1 MVTGSSYLL
10 TDGSTKVLLDLG
22 MFQGG
27 ETESRLNYEELAFDS
42 ASLNGVVLTHAHLDH
57 CGRLPILMHG
67 GFSKSIFMTEAT
79 ERLLEITLMDSAHLA
94 KENQLV
100 PLYDEEDVIKLLSLA
115 RVVGYEETFTIDGF
129 EFKFLDAGHILG
141 SASVEIKLKNS
152 RNQELKRIVFSGD
165 LGNSPQDLIKPTV
178 VPKEAEV
185 VIMEST
191 YGDKIHPEEDV
202 EALMTEEIKRIE
214 EDGGTLL
221 IPAFSLERSQE
232 LLHLFDHL
240 KKSKKMKDTTPVYL
254 DSPMAI
260 RATEVFES
268 SKDLFNE
275 ELLNHS
281 KVDNPFQF
289 PGLIRVEKGWQSKK
303 IKDQVGAKVIIAG
316 AGMMTG
322 GRIVFHAIDFLGD
335 EKNSIMF
342 VGFQGEGT
350 LGRRIQEGEKRVN
363 IEGKT
368 VEIKARVRE
377 IRAMS
382 AHADQNG
389 LISWISKID
398 KVKKI
403 FLTHGEE
410 LPRLSLSRKII
421 DQVGISEVVLPKMRQ
436 EVEV

>member
-10 TDGSTKVLLDLG
+10 TEASTKVLLDLG

-27 ETESRLNYEELAFDS
+27 EKESRLNYEELAFDP
-42 ASLNGVVLTHAHLDH
+42 ASLSGVVLTHAHLDH

-94 KENQLV
+94 KESQHV

-115 RVVGYEETFTIDGF
+115 RVVDYEERFTIDGL

-141 SASVEIKLKNS
+141 SASVEVSWQKPVGTS
-152 RNQELKRIVFSGD
+152 RRMVFSGD

-178 VPKEAEV
+178 VPKEADV
-185 VIMEST
+185 VVMEST
-191 YGDKIHPEEDV
+191 YGDKIHPEENV
-202 EALMTEEIKRIE
+202 ETLLTEEIKRIE
-214 EDGGTLL
+214 EEGGTLL

-232 LLHLFDHL
+232 LLHRLDHL
-240 KKSKKMKDTTPVYL
+240 KKSKKMKDLTPVYL

-260 RATEVFES
+260 RATEVFET
-268 SKDLFNE
+268 SKELFNE
-275 ELLNHS
+275 ELSNHS

-368 VEIKARVRE
+368 VEIRARVRE

-382 AHADQNG
+382 AHADQHG

-398 KVKKI
+398 KVKKV

-421 DQVGISEVVLPKMRQ
+421 DEVGISEVILPKMRQ

>member
-10 TDGSTKVLLDLG
+10 TDGPTKVLLDMG

-27 ETESRLNYEELAFDS
+27 GDESRLNYEELAFNPVE
-42 ASLNGVVLTHAHLDH
+42 LNGAILTHAHLDH
-57 CGRLPILMHG
+57 CGRLPTLVYG
-67 GFSKSIFMTEAT
+67 GFSKELYMTRAT
-79 ERLLEITLMDSAHLA
+79 ERLLEISLMDAAHLA
-94 KENQLV
+94 KEGQSR
-100 PLYDEEDVIKLLSLA
+100 PMFDEEDVVRLMSL
-115 RVVGYEETFTIDGF
+115 VKTVDYGENFLIGNMSF
-129 EFKFLDAGHILG
+129 NFLDAGHILG
-141 SASVEIKLKNS
+141 SASVEIRSKNS
-152 RNQELKRIVFSGD
+152 KTQEFKTVVFSGD
-165 LGNSPQDLIKPTV
+165 LGNSPQDLIRPTE
-178 VPKEAEV
+178 VPKAAEV

-202 EALMTEEIKRIE
+202 EELLSEEVKRIE
-214 EDGGTLL
+214 DEGGTLL
-221 IPAFSLERSQE
+221 IPAFSLERTQE
-232 LLHLFDHL
+232 LLHRFDHL
-240 KKSKKMKDTTPVYL
+240 KKVRRMKDETPVYL

-268 SKDLFNE
+268 SKELFND
-275 ELLNHS
+275 ELSNHS
-281 KVDNPFQF
+281 KVDNPFEF
-289 PGLIRVEKGWQSKK
+289 PGLIRVERGWQSRK

-322 GRIVFHAIDFLGD
+322 GRIVFHAIDFLGE

-350 LGRRIQEGEKRVN
+350 LGRRIQDGEKKVN
-363 IEGKT
+363 IEGKV
-368 VEIKARVRE
+368 VEIRARVRE

-389 LISWISKID
+389 LVSWISKID
-398 KVKKI
+398 KVKKV

-410 LPRLSLSRKII
+410 LPRLSLSRKIKDEI
-421 DQVGISEVVLPKMRQ
+421 GVDEVILPKMRQ

>member
-1 MVTGSSYLL
+1 M
-10 TDGSTKVLLDLG
+10 
-22 MFQGG
+22 
-27 ETESRLNYEELAFDS
+27 
-42 ASLNGVVLTHAHLDH
+42 
-57 CGRLPILMHG
+57 
-67 GFSKSIFMTEAT
+67 
-79 ERLLEITLMDSAHLA
+79 
-94 KENQLV
+94 
-100 PLYDEEDVIKLLSLA
+100 
-115 RVVGYEETFTIDGF
+115 
-129 EFKFLDAGHILG
+129 
-141 SASVEIKLKNS
+141 
-152 RNQELKRIVFSGD
+152 
-165 LGNSPQDLIKPTV
+165 
-178 VPKEAEV
+178 
-185 VIMEST
+185 
-191 YGDKIHPEEDV
+191 
-202 EALMTEEIKRIE
+202 
-214 EDGGTLL
+214 

-232 LLHLFDHL
+232 LLHRFDHL

-389 LISWISKID
+389 LVSWISKID

-421 DQVGISEVVLPKMRQ
+421 DQVEISEVVLPKMRQ